1 MNPSRRIGIS
11 HLLALGFLAG
21 AVAAC
26 GVRGDPEFPQS
37 QALTAQPQP
46 AAPGT
51 QRKVFTEESVV
62 RRGAGT
68 PEMAPV
74 MPPREWEKYGKD
86 YQPAATSKKSR
97 EAEQPDRPFILD
109 SLL

>member
-1 MNPSRRIGIS
+1 MNRSRRVGIS
-11 HLLALGFLAG
+11 HVLALGFLAG

-26 GVRGDPEFPQS
+26 GVRGDPEIPQS
-37 QALTAQPQP
+37 QALTAQPLP

-51 QRKVFTEESVV
+51 QNKVFTEQSVV
-62 RRGAGT
+62 QRSTGT
-68 PEMAPV
+68 PSMAPE